1 MHSALRQSRTNDKF
15 QDPLFLFLELVRAG
29 VLHWNLWGGR
39 AYSGGPSFGDEDEKK
54 CMLLVMRVISLV
66 PLNTKVSLKLV
77 QPHPRSDL
85 YALYS
90 PSHGLHRCLE
100 NSWRSI
106 RSIVPFLDL
115 FVSSSK

>member
-1 MHSALRQSRTNDKF
+1 MHAALRQSRTNDKF

-66 PLNTKVSLKLV
+66 PLNTKVSIRLV
-77 QPHPRSDL
+77 QP
-85 YALYS
+85 
-90 PSHGLHRCLE
+90 SHR
-100 NSWRSI
+100 I
-106 RSIVPFLDL
+106 D
-115 FVSSSK
+115 